1 MSEKPPIRVTK
12 TASGFV
18 PYDRFSEQEIAGLSR
33 GTICKLAPFKGRSN
47 PQLSWYW
54 VVLAEAVEATGK
66 WPTAK
71 HLHDDLKLTLGYV
84 RKAVN
89 LNTGEIHL
97 VPDSIAFDRMK
108 ADEFTAYLK
117 QVDRLFS
124 EKLGIDIKE
133 MGRDK

>member
-1 MSEKPPIRVTK
+1 MSEKPPIRATK
-12 TASGFV
+12 TVSGFV
-18 PYDRFSEQEIAGLSR
+18 PYDRLSEQEIACLSR

-47 PQLSWYW
+47 PQLGWYW

-97 VPDSIAFDRMK
+97 VPDSIAFDRMCD
-108 ADEFTAYLK
+108 ADFKFYLK
-117 QVDRLFS
+117 QVEWVFS

-133 MGRDK
+133 VERDK